1 MYLWF
6 RAYFF
11 VKQNIQ
17 YSFVTDG
24 EIYAMGGFNGRT
36 RMSSV
41 EKYNPNKNQWEL
53 MPSMNKQRSD
63 ASAATLNGKESIT
76 SSL

>member
-1 MYLWF
+1 MF
-6 RAYFF
+6 
-11 VKQNIQ
+11 
-17 YSFVTDG
+17 TDG

-63 ASAATLNGKESIT
+63 ASAAALNGKESIVNLFINKNIFK
-76 SSL
+76 SLNI